1 MKAFDKVKEF
11 VSDHDY
17 EIFNVLFYGTMIA
30 STAYLV
36 YQTGKA
42 VGLAKGF
49 AVGGTAIE
57 SLFETYEPEA
67 YNRVLKMV
75 KTTADVAK
83 AVKL

>member
-1 MKAFDKVKEF
+1 MKAFDKVKKF
-11 VSDHDY
+11 VCDHSY
-17 EIFNVLFYGTMIA
+17 EIFGGIFYGIMIG
-30 STAYLV
+30 STTYVV

-49 AVGGTAIE
+49 AVGGTAME
-57 SLFETYEPEA
+57 TLFETYEPEA

>member
-11 VSDHDY
+11 VCDHDY
-17 EIFNVLFYGTMIA
+17 EIASGIFYGIMIG
-30 STAYLV
+30 STAYIV

-42 VGLAKGF
+42 DGLAKGF
-49 AVGGTAIE
+49 TVGGTAIE
-57 SLFETYEPEA
+57 TLFETYEPEA

>member
-17 EIFNVLFYGTMIA
+17 EIASGIFYGIMIG
-30 STAYLV
+30 STAYIV

-49 AVGGTAIE
+49 TIGGTAIE
-57 SLFETYEPEA
+57 TLFETYEPEA

>member
-17 EIFNVLFYGTMIA
+17 EIFGGVCYGVVIV

-36 YQTGKA
+36 YQTGK
-42 VGLAKGF
+42 VIGFAKGF

-57 SLFETYEPEA
+57 SLFEMYEPEA

>member
-1 MKAFDKVKEF
+1 MKAFDKVKTF
-11 VSDHDY
+11 VCDHDY
-17 EIFNVLFYGTMIA
+17 EIANGIFYGIMIV
-30 STAYLV
+30 STTYIV
-36 YQTGKA
+36 YQTGKI
-42 VGLAKGF
+42 VGFDKGF

>member
-11 VSDHDY
+11 VSDYSY
-17 EIFNVLFYGTMIA
+17 EIFGVCYGVAIA

-57 SLFETYEPEA
+57 TLFETYEPEA

>member
-11 VSDHDY
+11 VSDHNY
-17 EIFNVLFYGTMIA
+17 EIFGGVCYGIA
-30 STAYLV
+30 IVSTAYLV
-36 YQTGKA
+36 YQTGK
-42 VGLAKGF
+42 V
-49 AVGGTAIE
+49 VGGTAIE
-57 SLFETYEPEA
+57 SLFKTYEPEA

>member
-17 EIFNVLFYGTMIA
+17 EIFGGVCYGVAIV

-36 YQTGKA
+36 YQTGK
-42 VGLAKGF
+42 VIGFAKGF

-57 SLFETYEPEA
+57 SLFEA

>member
-1 MKAFDKVKEF
+1 MKAFDKVKKF
-11 VSDHDY
+11 VCDHNY
-17 EIFNVLFYGTMIA
+17 EIVSGIFYGIMIG
-30 STAYLV
+30 STTYIV
-36 YQTGKA
+36 YQTGKV
-42 VGLAKGF
+42 VGFAKGF

-57 SLFETYEPEA
+57 TLFETYEPEA